1 VGQARFNADC
11 GLLCSGRERSL
22 VGGAAVRRC
31 GGAAV
36 RRCGG
41 VGRDGAAVRRGTVRV
56 DDWEQHV
63 VALGVVGW
71 WLCSL
76 TGQSGSS
83 EWC

>member
-1 VGQARFNADC
+1 MGQARFNADC

-22 VGGAAVRRC
+22 V